1 VDVRALLIV
10 NPHATS
16 TTQVRRDVIVH
27 ALASELDLE
36 VVQTRYRGHAS
47 SVAEAAARDG
57 YGLVLTLGGDGT
69 VNEAVNGLLRAY
81 PPDGPGRPTSA
92 AQQPATAQEPS
103 TADSRPGAAAQ
114 QATTGSQEPTSAAVR
129 PSTTGTA
136 WPAIG
141 RQRTATAAEQPI
153 GGHQGPAAGPPSAR
167 GAGTPLFAPLP
178 GGNANVFTRALG
190 LPADPVD
197 ATGRILAALSAGDT
211 RTVGLGRADGR
222 YFCFNAGLGLDAEVV
237 RVVEGLRA
245 RGQTLSAALYVWTA
259 VRQFYSVT
267 NRREPALTLERDGCP
282 AMDAL
287 FLGIVS
293 NTSPWTYL
301 GQRPVNASPEAGFD
315 TGLDLF
321 ALRKLS
327 TLRTLSALRQM
338 LSRDGGPAGRYVVS
352 LHDQDALTFRA
363 ARPVA
368 FQVDGEYVGEREQ
381 VILHS
386 IPNALRVLV

>member
-1 VDVRALLIV
+1 MDVRALLIV
-10 NPHATS
+10 NPHAT
-16 TTQVRRDVIVH
+16 TTTKVRRDVIVH

-47 SVAEAAARDG
+47 AVAAAAARDG

-69 VNEAVNGLLRAY
+69 VNEAVNGLLQAH
-81 PPDGPGRPTSA
+81 PP
-92 AQQPATAQEPS
+92 
-103 TADSRPGAAAQ
+103 PGARPVAAPPPG
-114 QATTGSQEPTSAAVR
+114 APLLAA
-129 PSTTGTA
+129 
-136 WPAIG
+136 
-141 RQRTATAAEQPI
+141 
-153 GGHQGPAAGPPSAR
+153 
-167 GAGTPLFAPLP
+167 LP
-178 GGNANVFTRALG
+178 GGNANVFARALG

-197 ATGRILAALSAGDT
+197 ATGQILASLLAGRS
-211 RTVGLGRADGR
+211 RTVGLGLADSR

-259 VRQFYSVT
+259 VRQFCSVT
-267 NRREPALTLERDGCP
+267 NRREPALTLERDGTA
-282 AMDAL
+282 AMGAL

-301 GQRPVNASPEAGFD
+301 GQRPVNASPHAGFD

-327 TLRTLSALRQM
+327 TMRTLNALRQM
-338 LSRDGGPAGRYVVS
+338 LSSDGGPAGRYVVN
-352 LHDQDALTFRA
+352 LHDQAALTFRA

-368 FQVDGEYVGEREQ
+368 FQVDGEYMGEREH
-381 VILHS
+381 VTLRS

>member
-1 VDVRALLIV
+1 VRAILIV

-16 TTQVRRDVIVH
+16 TTQVRKDVIVH
-27 ALASELDLE
+27 ALSSALDLE

-47 SVAEAAARDG
+47 PVAEAAARDG

-69 VNEAVNGLLRAY
+69 VNEAVNGLLRAH
-81 PPDGPGRPTSA
+81 P
-92 AQQPATAQEPS
+92 
-103 TADSRPGAAAQ
+103 PGAAA
-114 QATTGSQEPTSAAVR
+114 SSA
-129 PSTTGTA
+129 
-136 WPAIG
+136 
-141 RQRTATAAEQPI
+141 
-153 GGHQGPAAGPPSAR
+153 
-167 GAGTPLFAPLP
+167 PLLAPLP

-197 ATGRILAALSAGDT
+197 ATGRILASLPAGRT
-211 RTVGLGRADGR
+211 RTVGLGMADGR

-245 RGQTLSAALYVWTA
+245 RGRTLSAALYVWTA

-267 NRREPALTLERDGCP
+267 DRREPALTLERDGAP
-282 AMDAL
+282 PMDAL
-287 FLGIVS
+287 FLGLVS

-301 GQRPVNASPEAGFD
+301 GERPVNASPGAGFD

-327 TLRTLSALRQM
+327 ALRTLNALRQM
-338 LSRDGGPAGRYVVS
+338 LGEAGPAGKYVVN
-352 LHDQDALTFRA
+352 LHDQDTLTFRA

-368 FQVDGEYVGEREQ
+368 FQVDGEYMGEREH
-381 VILHS
+381 VILRS
-386 IPNALRVLV
+386 IPNALRVLA